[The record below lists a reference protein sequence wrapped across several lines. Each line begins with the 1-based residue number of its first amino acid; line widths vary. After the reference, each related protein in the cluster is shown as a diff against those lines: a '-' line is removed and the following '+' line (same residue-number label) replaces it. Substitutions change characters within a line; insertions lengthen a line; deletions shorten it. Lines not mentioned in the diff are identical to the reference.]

1 MKRLLL
7 LGFTLFAAVSQ
18 VEAAYGYFG
27 NCATFIEFG
36 NLYYKVGGCSANDP
50 NFDGANL
57 GVNLTTL
64 VMDNIQQYTY
74 ENGGD
79 DVLSGFLHYR
89 VYPSSGSPG
98 GFTQV
103 RLEMVSILGGGD
115 ERREAFL
122 NLDLIQGLLPGTEYK
137 LEVYFRAEVD
147 WNPTNGSVDAEF
159 FDNNNAKNYTATF
172 STAGVLP
179 VVFNHFTG
187 KAHQGITHL
196 TWATATETN
205 NSHFEVQRSADG
217 RKWAVLG
224 EVKGA
229 GTIQEPQQY
238 EFTDAYPPA
247 GLSYYRLRQ
256 VDYDGQYAYSPVV
269 AVNRKG
275 EGYSFSVFPNPAS
288 DHIQA
293 VLPAG
298 EEGVVAELY
307 NGRGQRI
314 RQQPLHSD
322 NGKEEVQLIG
332 LPAGIYYLSILDG
345 RGRQLGVQRFVKK

>member
-7 LGFTLFAAVSQ
+7 VGFTLFAAVSQ

-57 GVNLTTL
+57 GANLTTL
-64 VMDNIQQYTY
+64 VMDNVQQYTY

-196 TWATATETN
+196 TWYHRHRNQQFPLRGAALGT
-205 NSHFEVQRSADG
+205 DY

-224 EVKGA
+224 RSKA
-229 GTIQEPQQY
+229 PALFRNPNNMNSRTP
-238 EFTDAYPPA
+238 THPPVSA
-247 GLSYYRLRQ
+247 TT
-256 VDYDGQYAYSPVV
+256 AC
-269 AVNRKG
+269 
-275 EGYSFSVFPNPAS
+275 
-288 DHIQA
+288 
-293 VLPAG
+293 
-298 EEGVVAELY
+298 
-307 NGRGQRI
+307 
-314 RQQPLHSD
+314 
-322 NGKEEVQLIG
+322 GK
-332 LPAGIYYLSILDG
+332 SITTG
-345 RGRQLGVQRFVKK
+345 STRTPR